1 MTCKLRR
8 LCLVNLILSWLV
20 PLLSYGQSAN
30 AVVGTWL
37 TKEKDAHIQIMQ
49 QGDRIGGRLVWAKE
63 AKDGLG
69 KPKVDVKNPNVR
81 LRSQPVLGMQ
91 FMRDFVYTGNNQ
103 YENGTIYDARNGK
116 TYKCKLTL
124 TDKNTLDVRGY
135 VGAAWMGLGRTTTW
149 TRVN

>member
-1 MTCKLRR
+1 MTCQTRR
-8 LCLVNLILSWLV
+8 LCLLALIVSCLV
-20 PLLSYGQSAN
+20 PFLSYGQTAN

-37 TKEKDAHIQIMQ
+37 TYEKDAHIQILQ
-49 QGDRIGGRLVWAKE
+49 QGNTFTGKLVWAKD
-63 AKDGLG
+63 ANDASG
-69 KPKVDVKNPNVR
+69 KLKTDTHNPNAR

-91 FMRDFVYTGNNQ
+91 FMHDFTYIGTNQ
-103 YENGTIYDARNGK
+103 YEHGTIYDARNGK

-135 VGAAWMGLGRTTTW
+135 MGAAWMGLGRTTTW

>member
-1 MTCKLRR
+1 MTRKLRR
-8 LCLVNLILSWLV
+8 LCLVNLILSWLM
-20 PLLSYGQSAN
+20 PFLSYGQPAN

-37 TKEKDAHIQIMQ
+37 THEKDAHIQIMQ
-49 QGDRIGGRLVWAKE
+49 QGNKIVGKLVWARD
-63 AKDGLG
+63 AKDASG
-69 KPKVDVKNPNVR
+69 KPKVDTKNPTAR

-91 FMRDFVYTGNNQ
+91 FMHDFSYTGNNQ
-103 YENGTIYDARNGK
+103 YDHGTIYDARNGK

>member
-1 MTCKLRR
+1 M
-8 LCLVNLILSWLV
+8 SWLV
-20 PLLSYGQSAN
+20 PLLTYGQSAN

-37 TKEKDAHIQIMQ
+37 TKETDAHIQIIQ
-49 QGDRIGGRLVWAKE
+49 QGNRIEGRLVWAKE
-63 AKDGLG
+63 AKDASG
-69 KPKVDVKNPNVR
+69 KPKVDVKNPDAR

-91 FMRDFVYTGNNQ
+91 FMRDFVHTGNNH
-103 YENGTIYDARNGK
+103 YENGTRYDARSGK

-124 TDKNTLDVRGY
+124 TDHNTLDVRGY